1 MTNTKL
7 NTITAGQLFCMLF
20 IIRMVV
26 NITYSPFMVASGQM
40 LDQTI
45 SACLSIVLIILI
57 AIPIYCLHRR
67 WPNDNLVD
75 QASIMTGRFLGAVI
89 TVFYGLYFLYV
100 CSYNLSFYSAFI
112 TNVMAPKF
120 SSVLLTLAVLL
131 TACYGAF
138 RGVEALARAS
148 GIIIVIVVACLLFFI
163 TALLFKIDTL
173 NYTPLLYNGTGEIW
187 TGIEQM
193 IGTSSC
199 IVFLGMLLPLTKGN
213 IRKGFCAWVFST
225 YTTLI
230 ILILVIVGV
239 LGDYVRTQIFPIYAA
254 ASVAEMGIFKRV
266 DALFFAVWTT
276 CLFIKISLGL
286 HLFSLCVKK
295 ILGGKAARISI
306 LFGAAAVFAYSL
318 WNVNHENS
326 TFYIYQIGKTF
337 WITISATLFVPL
349 ILLIVDLIKN
359 RKGKP
364 HEV

>member
-1 MTNTKL
+1 MTNTKF

-20 IIRMVV
+20 ITRMVV
-26 NITYSPFMVASGQM
+26 NITYSPFMAASDAM
-40 LDQTI
+40 LDQTV
-45 SACLSIVLIILI
+45 SCCLSIVLIVLI
-57 AIPIYCLHRR
+57 AVPIYCLHRR

-75 QASIMTGRFLGAVI
+75 QAGIMTGRFLGALI
-89 TVFYGLYFLYV
+89 TAFYGLYFLYV

-120 SSVLLTLAVLL
+120 SSSLLTLAVLI

-163 TALLFKIDTL
+163 TALLFKIDPL
-173 NYTPLLYNGTGEIW
+173 NYAPLLYDGTEEIW
-187 TGIEQM
+187 TGIQQM

-199 IVFLGMLLPLTKGN
+199 VVFIGMLLPLTKGN
-213 IRKGFCAWVFST
+213 IRKGFFAWVFST
-225 YTTLI
+225 HITLI

-239 LGDYVRTQIFPIYAA
+239 LGDFVKTQIFPIYAA
-254 ASVAEMGIFKRV
+254 ASVAEMGIIKRV

-276 CLFIKISLGL
+276 CLFVKISLGL

-295 ILGGKAARISI
+295 ILGEKAARISI
-306 LFGAAAVFAYSL
+306 LLGAAAVFAYSL
-318 WNVNHENS
+318 WNVLDEKSIFH
-326 TFYIYQIGKTF
+326 IYRIGVTF
-337 WITISATLFVPL
+337 WITISAALFVPL
-349 ILLIVDLIKN
+349 ILLAIDLIKN
-359 RKGKP
+359 GRGKP